1 MWIVECPNE
10 EVPCPPDKCVARCYP
25 IIVSEF
31 RMGHIIV
38 LSDGNGG
45 YEDYAELPLLD
56 LKPQMSIDAKF
67 SDVIGS
73 SNEVYNVF
81 DLSSAAVIND
91 IMDVMVNMVEM
102 TQMLLKDEMEKLSLS
117 KAIKKVSELQTKI
130 YSPVFAV

>member
-1 MWIVECPNE
+1 
-10 EVPCPPDKCVARCYP
+10 
-25 IIVSEF
+25 
-31 RMGHIIV
+31 MGHIIV

-91 IMDVMVNMVEM
+91 IMDVMMNMVEM